1 MSALLTGLL
10 VCLLGG
16 LGAMARFT
24 VDGAV
29 RQRWSTTFPAGTMA
43 VNVSGSFL
51 AGVLA
56 GAAAA
61 GALGGP
67 AAAAAV
73 TGFCG
78 GYTTFSTAMTDT
90 VRLVRDGELLPAA
103 GNAVGTAALTVLAVL
118 AGLAATTSLL

>member
-1 MSALLTGLL
+1 MTALLTGLL
-10 VCLLGG
+10 VCLSGG

-24 VDGAV
+24 ADGAV
-29 RQRWSTTFPAGTMA
+29 RQRWPTSFPAGTVA

-90 VRLVRDGELLPAA
+90 VRLARDGELLRAA
-103 GNAVGTAALTVLAVL
+103 LNAVGTAALTVLAVL
-118 AGLAATTSLL
+118 AGLTAAAPLI